1 MGDSILKKTVITLV
15 SALALSSL
23 LVGCGNQQSQ
33 SGSNSTNKS
42 SQVTSHKATQQTTIV
57 GSFKD
62 VKDGAAITLNSDGTG
77 QYVYADSD
85 NPDTNDQL
93 TWKKDGNSYTVTLQ
107 DSNVSSPLT
116 AKLSGTHLTL
126 SGSGDWNTET
136 FTKSKS
142 KINLN
147 QFLSDAHKSQKT
159 NSNSGN
165 NQASQNNQNN
175 QSDQSSQGN
184 DSSQSGNTKDY
195 TDSQGDHH
203 HIVMANN
210 PGPHDPKG
218 TDYVTDSD
226 GHTHVFE
233 YDGE

>member
-1 MGDSILKKTVITLV
+1 MQKTAITLL
-15 SALALSSL
+15 SALALGGL
-23 LVGCGNQQSQ
+23 LAGCGNQQS
-33 SGSNSTNKS
+33 SSSESSSSAVKS
-42 SQVTSHKATQQTTIV
+42 SKVAKPAKNQIV

-62 VKDGAAITLNSDGTG
+62 NKDGAAITLNSDGTG

-93 TWKKDGNSYTVTLQ
+93 TWKKDGASYTVTLK
-107 DSNVSSPLT
+107 DSNVSGPLT
-116 AKLSGTHLTL
+116 AKLSGNQLTL

-136 FTKSKS
+136 FTKAKGKLDLS
-142 KINLN
+142 
-147 QFLSDAHKSQKT
+147 QFLTDAHKAQKT
-159 NSNSGN
+159 SGGTSGN
-165 NQASQNNQNN
+165 NQASQSQGSQNQSNSNQN
-175 QSDQSSQGN
+175 
-184 DSSQSGNTKDY
+184 SQSGNDNSQSGDTKDY
-195 TDSQGDHH
+195 TDSQGGHH